1 MATMRAEAVDM
12 IYGLSDNQVEKV
24 MKFLKNIARVDE
36 KSDDERRRERDAAY
50 KRLTAWIEENKD
62 VWGEDFDWKEE
73 YGKALDEKYGLAN

>member
-24 MKFLKNIARVDE
+24 MKFLKNIARVGE
-36 KSDDERRRERDAAY
+36 KSDDERRREKDAAY

-62 VWGEDFDWKEE
+62 VWDKDFDWKEE